1 MTGGMHYTPSH
12 TKVCKL
18 YDFQLAFSQLIFHLK
33 CRNLAGL
40 LKLRCSFQCW
50 YSFLILT
57 YLNFRPP
64 FWRRVYWQSIIL
76 QKQSVSAA
84 CRLLNPHGF
93 LSLIGLLPQSEIIH
107 SASCKPNQKLWLQLQ
122 GLKSLLEAKL
132 LVLFCSLIKHI
143 RYMMLLDL
151 VLKIWRTCVAQLN
164 FIL

>member
-1 MTGGMHYTPSH
+1 M
-12 TKVCKL
+12 KK
-18 YDFQLAFSQLIFHLK
+18 SQLEASPIINLTDWQRKIPLPSPLPLQIYAVPNLIF
-33 CRNLAGL
+33 L
-40 LKLRCSFQCW
+40 LF
-50 YSFLILT
+50 
-57 YLNFRPP
+57 YLLVSPQNITLQ
-64 FWRRVYWQSIIL
+64 VENWQSIIL

-84 CRLLNPHGF
+84 CRLLNPHVF